1 MLPPP
6 ADAVYHSADIAPGP
20 GMEALIAGTA
30 RPSAAQKG
38 QSFDLDAAIKS
49 KMENAFGDLS
59 DVKFYKSQA
68 VGDAGAEAIAQGNEI
83 AFAPGKADFTTR
95 SGQERLGHELSHVMS
110 QRSGAVRGTGFINN
124 ASLEARADREGAM
137 AASGQQICARP
148 VSHALSGV
156 APSPFMAG
164 AMQAKRYGEAPTTML
179 PLNDLP
185 LNDLEDPR
193 VPSLEAPRS
202 KYAKDYDVLNSQ
214 AGTDEERRL
223 AYNNIAEPTAN
234 NMTEDQ
240 RVAISG
246 YIGGSEPINTFLRG
260 QTNSSNYPLPKDIPR
275 IKKQAKDI
283 SAALKNNPLQENV
296 SAYKGITDKYLAMM
310 FEQHG
315 LKDALNTDGTVNHK
329 WLRNNQKMMLDT
341 LVGKTFHDKGYTS
354 TTTET
359 SFAKG
364 WATQKSAMEIME
376 RTKSKKKRAKIL
388 QTLNN
393 HPEQIPGVH
402 MIKMN
407 LPKGANASFI
417 DRAVPSESHPVE
429 QREILVDQGS
439 TFKISDIR
447 KMEGSDTYELVMD
460 MLAEEKGKK
469 RKKK

>member
-1 MLPPP
+1 
-6 ADAVYHSADIAPGP
+6 
-20 GMEALIAGTA
+20 
-30 RPSAAQKG
+30 
-38 QSFDLDAAIKS
+38 
-49 KMENAFGDLS
+49 
-59 DVKFYKSQA
+59 
-68 VGDAGAEAIAQGNEI
+68 
-83 AFAPGKADFTTR
+83 
-95 SGQERLGHELSHVMS
+95 
-110 QRSGAVRGTGFINN
+110 
-124 ASLEARADREGAM
+124 
-137 AASGQQICARP
+137 
-148 VSHALSGV
+148 
-156 APSPFMAG
+156 
-164 AMQAKRYGEAPTTML
+164 
-179 PLNDLP
+179 
-185 LNDLEDPR
+185 
-193 VPSLEAPRS
+193 
-202 KYAKDYDVLNSQ
+202 
-214 AGTDEERRL
+214 
-223 AYNNIAEPTAN
+223 
-234 NMTEDQ
+234 MTEDQ

-393 HPEQIPGVH
+393 HSANFYQIHSQPRFYRYFH
-402 MIKMN
+402 
-407 LPKGANASFI
+407 L
-417 DRAVPSESHPVE
+417 
-429 QREILVDQGS
+429 QILLEWTIYQSPPLGHFYNHIRMWYHHDQLS
-439 TFKISDIR
+439 SRDHDISP
-447 KMEGSDTYELVMD
+447 L
-460 MLAEEKGKK
+460 
-469 RKKK
+469 